1 MIWGNAIVAAWKRLW
16 QSDCRGFTPNSR
28 QTSAVACPTA
38 VTMSQMQLRAE
49 TGQQAFQRLQS
60 LRSQIVTTNKFNP
73 RRADLE
79 SQARQAV
86 KVIFSEGVK
95 ND

>member
-1 MIWGNAIVAAWKRLW
+1 MWGNAIVAAWKRLW
-16 QSDCRGFTPNSR
+16 QSDCLVSTPSSP

-38 VTMSQMQLRAE
+38 VTMRRMQLRAE
-49 TGQQAFQRLQS
+49 TQQQAFQRLQR
-60 LRSQIVTTNKFNP
+60 LRSQISETNKFNP

-86 KVIFSEGVK
+86 NVIFFEGVRK
-95 ND
+95 

>member
-1 MIWGNAIVAAWKRLW
+1 
-16 QSDCRGFTPNSR
+16 
-28 QTSAVACPTA
+28 
-38 VTMSQMQLRAE
+38 MQLRAE

-60 LRSQIVTTNKFNP
+60 LRAQIATTNKFNP

-86 KVIFSEGVK
+86 RVIFSEGVQK
-95 ND
+95 

>member
-1 MIWGNAIVAAWKRLW
+1 MWANAIVAGLKRLW
-16 QSDCRGFTPNSR
+16 QSDYRASTQNLH
-28 QTSAVACPTA
+28 QTSVAGCPIA
-38 VTMSQMQLRAE
+38 VTMRRMQLRAE

-60 LRSQIVTTNKFNP
+60 LRAQIKATNKFNP

-86 KVIFSEGVK
+86 KVIFSKGHK
-95 ND
+95 HG

>member
-1 MIWGNAIVAAWKRLW
+1 MWGNAIVAAWKRLW
-16 QSDCRGFTPNSR
+16 QSDCPVSTPNSP

-38 VTMSQMQLRAE
+38 VTMRRMQLRGE
-49 TGQQAFQRLQS
+49 TQQQAFQRLQS
-60 LRSQIVTTNKFNP
+60 LRAQIAVTNKFNP

-86 KVIFSEGVK
+86 RVIFSEGVNK
-95 ND
+95 

>member
-1 MIWGNAIVAAWKRLW
+1 MWANAIAAAWKRLW
-16 QSDCRGFTPNSR
+16 QSDCQASTPNSH

-38 VTMSQMQLRAE
+38 VTMRRMQLRAE
-49 TGQQAFQRLQS
+49 MGQQAFQRLQS
-60 LRSQIVTTNKFNP
+60 LRAQIATTNKFNP

-86 KVIFSEGVK
+86 KVIFSDGVK
-95 ND
+95 K

>member
-1 MIWGNAIVAAWKRLW
+1 MVNFAGRK
-16 QSDCRGFTPNSR
+16 
-28 QTSAVACPTA
+28 
-38 VTMSQMQLRAE
+38 LRAE

-60 LRSQIVTTNKFNP
+60 LRSQIVVINKFNP

-86 KVIFSEGVK
+86 KVIFSEGRK
-95 ND
+95 HG

>member
-1 MIWGNAIVAAWKRLW
+1 MWGNAIVAGLKRLW
-16 QSDCRGFTPNSR
+16 QSDCPVSTPNSP

-38 VTMSQMQLRAE
+38 VTMRRMQLRAE
-49 TGQQAFQRLQS
+49 TQQQAFQRLQS
-60 LRSQIVTTNKFNP
+60 LRAQIAVTNKFNP

-86 KVIFSEGVK
+86 KVIFFEGRK
-95 ND
+95 HG